1 MIWFLIQY
9 LILEEMEP
17 NHFFKFRGGKKHR
30 ANEQNPLL
38 QIERQSHRWVWWLPR
53 SREVME
59 NQWNQRNQPMSSIPQ
74 SNLTIRNT
82 CPNFYNYREHF
93 IINSLTSKVYMEL
106 GQTQGQFKERITS
119 SITNLTWSS
128 PLSFQPFWVPDVLF
142 SSSYNRFPELHK
154 ITNT

>member
-1 MIWFLIQY
+1 MSIIHCCKWKGQAT
-9 LILEEMEP
+9 
-17 NHFFKFRGGKKHR
+17 GG
-30 ANEQNPLL
+30 
-38 QIERQSHRWVWWLPR
+38 SGG

-59 NQWNQRNQPMSSIPQ
+59 NQWNHRNQPMSSIPQ

-154 ITNT
+154 ITNTQIINWWGWWCWQDLDLLVGGGIINPVS

>member
-1 MIWFLIQY
+1 MSRIHCCKLKGQAT
-9 LILEEMEP
+9 
-17 NHFFKFRGGKKHR
+17 GG
-30 ANEQNPLL
+30 
-38 QIERQSHRWVWWLPR
+38 SGG

-59 NQWNQRNQPMSSIPQ
+59 NRWNHRNQPMSSIPQ

-93 IINSLTSKVYMEL
+93 IINSLTSKVHMDL

-119 SITNLTWSS
+119 SIINLTWSS

-154 ITNT
+154 ITNTQIINWWGWWCWQDLDLLVGGGIINPVS